1 MVSVLVRRLC
11 RGGFRAV
18 GPLRS
23 RLHVCC
29 PITPGGDRPRK
40 RANRLPL
47 QSKKERVEPA
57 IRLLHRDRWDGTL
70 MSTGRR
76 EREQR
81 QHLGRPS
88 PPFAAL
94 QGHGMMTC
102 AGGLTGASVESAIVS
117 PWPMGYAGGMRI
129 GNFPRT
135 GDQPS

>member
-1 MVSVLVRRLC
+1 MTYRSEQDDAVAITHGNCSSRKCAIHLRPQIRDDRL
-11 RGGFRAV
+11 
-18 GPLRS
+18 
-23 RLHVCC
+23 
-29 PITPGGDRPRK
+29 
-40 RANRLPL
+40 
-47 QSKKERVEPA
+47 EPA
-57 IRLLHRDRWDGTL
+57 IRLLHRDPWDGTL

-117 PWPMGYAGGMRI
+117 PWPMGYAGG
-129 GNFPRT
+129 
-135 GDQPS
+135 